1 MQRAILTESSKKSE
15 DKSSLVE
22 GPILPAISR
31 LTMPMIF
38 GIAAI
43 FSVSIVDTYFVG
55 QLGTD
60 YLAALS
66 FTFPVTMAVTSLSVG
81 LGSGASS
88 VVSRAI
94 GANDKTYAKRLSTDS
109 LLLAGLLV
117 IFISAVG
124 YFTIAPL
131 FTLLGASGDVLTYI
145 KQYMR
150 IWYISM
156 PFLVI
161 PIVANAIIRSVGNAL
176 WPSLIMF
183 FSAGINIA
191 LTPAMIFGFG
201 PIPAMDI
208 EGAAISTMIARM
220 VTLVLALYV
229 AYYREQIIEL
239 CKPDYYVFV
248 ASCKSV
254 LKIALPAGAGSVINP
269 IGIGIVTAII
279 AGYGAD
285 TVAAFGVA
293 TRIESFACIPMMAL
307 SASIGP
313 IAGQNWGAGNK
324 QRVIK
329 ALQYCY
335 LICVLWSLI
344 IIAVFYGFADVFAS
358 LLASSDSVASKS
370 TDYLLIV
377 GVSLVGYGWIIVSS
391 AALNSLGKSVTGLS
405 YYALRTF
412 VLYVP
417 LSLAASVWFDER
429 WIYIAI
435 STSNLVSGFL
445 VAGYTLLWLKK
456 AKQEDCDPNWSLNLL
471 N

>member
-1 MQRAILTESSKKSE
+1 MKRTVLTESSNTSN
-15 DKSSLVE
+15 DKNSLVE
-22 GPILPAISR
+22 GPILPIISR
-31 LTMPMIF
+31 LAMPMIF
-38 GIAAI
+38 GIIAI
-43 FSVSIVDTYFVG
+43 FSASIVDTYFVA

-60 YLAALS
+60 QLAALS
-66 FTFPVTMAVTSLSVG
+66 FTFPVTMAVASLSSG
-81 LGSGASS
+81 LGAGASS

-94 GANDKTYAKRLSTDS
+94 GAEDKTYAKRLSTDS
-109 LLLAGLLV
+109 LLLAGVLV
-117 IFISAVG
+117 MCISAVG
-124 YFTIAPL
+124 YFTITPL

-145 KQYMR
+145 TQYMR

-156 PFLVI
+156 PFLVV

-176 WPSLIMF
+176 WPSFIMF
-183 FSAGINIA
+183 FTAAINIA
-191 LTPAMIFGFG
+191 LTPAMIFGVG
-201 PIPAMDI
+201 PIPAMNI
-208 EGAAISTMIARM
+208 EGAAMSTMISRII
-220 VTLVLALYV
+220 TFVLALYV

-239 CKPDYYVFV
+239 CKPDYQVFID
-248 ASCKSV
+248 SCKSV

-279 AGYGAD
+279 AGYGAN

-293 TRIESFACIPMMAL
+293 TKIESFACIPMLAL

-344 IIAVFYGFADVFAS
+344 IMAMFYGFADVFAS

-370 TDYLLIV
+370 TEYLLIV
-377 GVSLVGYGWIIVSS
+377 GVSLVGYGWIMVSS
-391 AALNSLGKSVTGLS
+391 AAFNSLGKSVTGLS
-405 YYALRTF
+405 YFTLRTF

-417 LSLAASVWFDER
+417 LSLAASIWFDER
-429 WIYIAI
+429 WIYVAIA
-435 STSNLVSGFL
+435 TANLVSGCF

-456 AKQEDCDPNWSLNLL
+456 AKQEECHPNWSLNLL
-471 N
+471 D